1 MERYRLS
8 KYNPIYRDYT
18 GAYKKD
24 EWTAY
29 SDIGNIYDG
38 ERFTTEQYLAIEAK
52 YCNAIITILKQQ
64 KIKYFQ
70 IQDLEMPFTLKEIEK
85 VFLEKGL
92 EITESQKRIVK
103 TIQERQIISSK
114 QIREYLTMLLRECFW
129 CVLAD
134 IEGGI
139 YIDVGYD
146 YYIHLTCE
154 SIDAQMISN
163 LQKQGIYVEQIS

>member
-1 MERYRLS
+1 MEQYRIS
-8 KYNPIYRDYT
+8 KYNPIYRDCT
-18 GAYKKD
+18 GAYKKN

-29 SDIGNIYDG
+29 SDIGNIYNG
-38 ERFTTEQYLAIEAK
+38 ERFTTEQYLEIESK

-85 VFLEKGL
+85 AFCEKGL

-103 TIQERQIISSK
+103 TIQENQIISIK
-114 QIREYLTMLLRECFW
+114 QIKTYLTMLLRECCW

-134 IEGGI
+134 IEGKS

-146 YYIHLTCE
+146 YYIHLTCKG
-154 SIDAQMISN
+154 IDSQMISN
-163 LQKQGIYVEQIS
+163 LQEQGIYVEQIL